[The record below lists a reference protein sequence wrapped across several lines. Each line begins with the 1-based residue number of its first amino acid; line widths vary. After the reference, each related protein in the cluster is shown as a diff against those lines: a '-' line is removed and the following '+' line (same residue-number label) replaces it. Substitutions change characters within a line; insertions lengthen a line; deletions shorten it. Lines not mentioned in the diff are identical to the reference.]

1 MRISKIHIQNFR
13 KLKNCTLDLGKKQT
27 ILVGA
32 NNSGKTSCIQAIV
45 RFLKESKNFSTR
57 DFTLSNWKSINEIA
71 ESWINDED
79 SHPSMN
85 DIIDYLPQ
93 MDIWIEVENKEAYLV
108 KDLIPSL
115 EWEGKTVGVR
125 IVFAPKDVEAL
136 YANFK
141 AAYTNAETL
150 KNENANLEI
159 YPKDLW
165 DYLNRGKLNSE
176 FILRYYILDIKKE
189 PEDCIEAQPLPSV
202 EFEEGNPLKTIIKV
216 DSVDAERD
224 FSDPDSNDHVSKN
237 TLSRQLQ
244 EYYEKHI
251 KPKDSQLEK
260 EDIGLLSALQEA
272 NKTLDDNI
280 GTAFEGRFKELKS
293 INYPGFHDPS
303 IEIHSFVDIK
313 NSISHES
320 AVQFALNDEDEGLTL
335 PENYNGL
342 GFQNLISMY
351 FKLIQFRDEWLHEGR
366 MVRTEDD
373 DYIEPIHLV
382 FIEEPEAHLH
392 AQAQQVFIRKAYEE
406 PNFRNTII

>member
-13 KLKNCTLDLGKKQT
+13 KLKNCTLDFGEKQT

-165 DYLNRGKLNSE
+165 DYLNKGKLNSE

-189 PEDCIEAQPLPSV
+189 PEDCIEAQPLPSI

-237 TLSRQLQ
+237 TLSKQLQ
-244 EYYEKHI
+244 DYYEKHI
-251 KPKDSQLEK
+251 KPKDSQSL
-260 EDIGLLSALQEA
+260 IPQHY
-272 NKTLDDNI
+272 N
-280 GTAFEGRFKELKS
+280 
-293 INYPGFHDPS
+293 
-303 IEIHSFVDIK
+303 
-313 NSISHES
+313 
-320 AVQFALNDEDEGLTL
+320 LTL
-335 PENYNGL
+335 
-342 GFQNLISMY
+342 FISS
-351 FKLIQFRDEWLHEGR
+351 
-366 MVRTEDD
+366 
-373 DYIEPIHLV
+373 
-382 FIEEPEAHLH
+382 
-392 AQAQQVFIRKAYEE
+392 
-406 PNFRNTII
+406 